1 MTYEESVRYL
11 FSLGREL
18 ASPQQASAKKFDL
31 AGIGTLCEQLG
42 QPQRAFESVHIAG
55 TNGKGS
61 TAAMI
66 ESILRAAGLRTG
78 LYTSPHLERINE
90 RIRVG
95 GKDISDTDFA
105 ATFTRIQTAIEE
117 LLAAGRLA
125 AHPTFFECMTAAAF
139 DFFAKAGVEFAVCE
153 VGMGGRLDATNILV
167 PEVAVITQID
177 FDHENYLG
185 HSIEE
190 IAAEKAGIIKP
201 GARVV
206 SAAEHLIARVV
217 IRKRVAHQGAFLV
230 EIENAFRIEDV
241 VSGDALC
248 NGCFSFTAIS
258 TDSDTRIPVVLR
270 LPGRFQIRN
279 ALTAIATARLLAE
292 RGAPVDDDA
301 ISRGIAATSWPGR
314 LERIA
319 ERVSGDAGRRS
330 PEIYVDGTHN
340 PAGAR
345 EIAVF
350 WDAFLGGRNIF
361 LIYGAMRDKA
371 VDEIAGLLFPRASAV
386 ILTAPLNQPRAIS
399 APVLAEMTRHHARQ
413 LEVIPD
419 PEQALERALE
429 LAAPEDVIFITGS
442 LFLVGD
448 LRKYWASR
456 SDRSNGRSLKLGA
469 AEIFIHAFDELI
481 PILREAFTGC
491 GGLPILSFRAVLVR
505 FGQHKESAI
514 PRQYANFSV

>member
-11 FSLGREL
+11 YSLGREL
-18 ASPQQASAKKFDL
+18 ASPRQASATKFDL
-31 AGIGTLCEQLG
+31 VGITTLCEHLG

-61 TAAMI
+61 TAAMMD
-66 ESILRAAGLRTG
+66 SILRAAGLRTG

-90 RIRVG
+90 RIRLDG
-95 GKDISDTDFA
+95 QDISDADFA
-105 ATFTRIQTAIEE
+105 ATFTRLQAAIEE
-117 LLAAGRLA
+117 LLASGRLA
-125 AHPTFFECMTAAAF
+125 AHPTFFECMTALAF
-139 DFFAKAGVEFAVCE
+139 EFFAKSGAQFAVCE
-153 VGMGGRLDATNILV
+153 VGMGGRLDATNILT

-177 FDHENYLG
+177 LDHENYLG

-190 IAAEKAGIIKP
+190 IAGEKAGIIKP

-217 IRKRVAHQGAFLV
+217 IRRRAAEQSAFLV

-241 VSGDALC
+241 TSR
-248 NGCFSFTAIS
+248 NGCFSFTAIA
-258 TDSDTRIPVVLR
+258 TDSGARIPVALP

-279 ALTAIATARLLAE
+279 ALTALAASRMLAD

-301 ISRGIAATSWPGR
+301 CARGIATTRWPGR

-319 ERVSGDAGRRS
+319 DR
-330 PEIYVDGTHN
+330 PEIYVDGAHN

-350 WDAFLGGRNIF
+350 WEAFLKGRNIF

-371 VDEIAGLLFPRASAV
+371 VDEVAGLLFPRASAV
-386 ILTAPLNQPRAIS
+386 IITSPDQPRAIS
-399 APVLAEMTRHHARQ
+399 AAVLAEMVGHHAQRV
-413 LEVIPD
+413 EVIRD
-419 PEQALERALE
+419 PAKALERALE
-429 LAAPEDVIFITGS
+429 LASPDDVIFITGS

-448 LRKYWASR
+448 LRRYWKSRPGDSAST
-456 SDRSNGRSLKLGA
+456 
-469 AEIFIHAFDELI
+469 I
-481 PILREAFTGC
+481 PSKIS
-491 GGLPILSFRAVLVR
+491 PVS
-505 FGQHKESAI
+505 K
-514 PRQYANFSV
+514 